1 MATEKLNFKL
11 ELFATYHDVPPYAEV
26 LINDTSYFKDF
37 IKGTKEKPTIIQFQH
52 DATEGLRYALKIQRS
67 GKKVSQTVVE
77 DGKIVKDQILHI
89 NAIEID
95 DISIGNL
102 IFEGVYTPEYSRKWY
117 EENLIKGTTL
127 PHSYKNSKDLGYNG
141 LWNFEFS
148 SPFYM
153 WLLDNLY

>member
-1 MATEKLNFKL
+1 MRLRPLIKDIVN
-11 ELFATYHDVPPYAEV
+11 DV
-26 LINDTSYFKDF
+26 
-37 IKGTKEKPTIIQFQH
+37 
-52 DATEGLRYALKIQRS
+52 DAYP
-67 GKKVSQTVVE
+67 
-77 DGKIVKDQILHI
+77 
-89 NAIEID
+89 NIEID

-117 EENLIKGTTL
+117 EENLIKGITL
-127 PHSYKNSKDLGYNG
+127 PKTYKNTKELGYNG

>member
-1 MATEKLNFKL
+1 M
-11 ELFATYHDVPPYAEV
+11 
-26 LINDTSYFKDF
+26 I
-37 IKGTKEKPTIIQFQH
+37 
-52 DATEGLRYALKIQRS
+52 EGLRYALKIQRS
-67 GKKVSQTVVE
+67 GKKVSQTIVE

-89 NAIEID
+89 SNIEID

-117 EENLIKGTTL
+117 EENLIKGITL
-127 PHSYKNSKDLGYNG
+127 PKTYKNTKELGYNG